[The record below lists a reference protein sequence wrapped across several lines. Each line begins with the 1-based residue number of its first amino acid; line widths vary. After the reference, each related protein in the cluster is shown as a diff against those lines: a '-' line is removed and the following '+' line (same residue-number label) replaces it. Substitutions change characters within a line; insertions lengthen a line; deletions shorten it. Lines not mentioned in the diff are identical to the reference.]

1 MRRQLTTSFI
11 SLANAAKLYP
21 SSSGNGVS
29 PRTLYR
35 HATVGV
41 RGVKLRIVKSGG
53 RIYTTEAYVHDFLEV
68 LNRDSRS
75 VKSRTNALGDQ

>member
-1 MRRQLTTSFI
+1 MRCRTTSFI
-11 SLANAAKLYP
+11 SLTNAAKLYP

-41 RGVKLRIVKSGG
+41 RGVRLRTVKSGG
-53 RIYTTEAYVHDFLEV
+53 RTFTTEAYVHDFLET
-68 LNRDSRS
+68 LNRDAGS
-75 VKSRTNALGDQ
+75 VQPHENICGDL